1 MFGWSWACSRSC
13 GRRGPK
19 KTTAAAGLF
28 AFVWLEL
35 ASPDPGS
42 LSAVKIW
49 LLAYVVVTLAGALC
63 CGPRWCAR
71 ADPFEVY
78 SVVASRLSPLRRN
91 RDGRIAVGNPF
102 DHLPSLPVRPG
113 TVAVLAVLLGST
125 AFDSFS
131 ASPLWRGFVD
141 SHTDSAA
148 AATLLRTAGLP
159 APDVL
164 GALLGPVQIAMAAA
178 LVLGVA
184 VRVVGFGLL
193 AQAVVALALV
203 DWAGKV
209 DIFLPGV
216 SGFTGERQLLLGV
229 IGAAL
234 LGLGGGGLGLDRRV
248 RTRRAQ
254 R

>member
-1 MFGWSWACSRSC
+1 MSTTTGHDPAGTP
-13 GRRGPK
+13 GRD
-19 KTTAAAGLF
+19 TAAMPVVGRTDGRTDGREPFAGLGP
-28 AFVWLEL
+28 AEGD
-35 ASPDPGS
+35 APPRRH
-42 LSAVKIW
+42 
-49 LLAYVVVTLAGALC
+49 VTDRWDGAL
-63 CGPRWCAR
+63 GLLLL
-71 ADPFEVY
+71 
-78 SVVASRLSPLRRN
+78 RLGTAALLLVTGLQKV
-91 RDGRIAVGNPF
+91 DQ
-102 DHLPSLPVRPG
+102 RPG
-113 TVAVLAVLLGST
+113 TVT
-125 AFDSFS
+125 M
-131 ASPLWRGFVD
+131 
-141 SHTDSAA
+141 
-148 AATLLRTAGLP
+148 LRTAGLP